1 MLKVLLIRNA
11 MMYFNRAQINAL
23 LKGNQA
29 MSKEV
34 VRTVLYVLMGVL
46 QTISIVLSSIS
57 SDREV
62 QDIITVLK
70 SLITLIQ
77 DALDN
82 QAMWV
87 D

>member
-1 MLKVLLIRNA
+1 MLDMLLVREA
-11 MMYFNRAQINAL
+11 MMSFNRAQITAL
-23 LKGNQA
+23 VEDNQT

-57 SDREV
+57 NDREV

>member
-1 MLKVLLIRNA
+1 MLKMLLIRNA
-11 MMYFNRAQINAL
+11 MMSFNRAQLNAL
-23 LKGNQA
+23 VKGNQI

-57 SDREV
+57 NDREV

-82 QAMWV
+82 PVMWV
-87 D
+87 E

>member
-1 MLKVLLIRNA
+1 
-11 MMYFNRAQINAL
+11 
-23 LKGNQA
+23 